1 MADTS
6 GSEAREVGTTKSKI
20 LQFIRPSAPAPN
32 FETAALRAEIDGLRL
47 ALSLTQEALREERSD
62 KEHWRDEAK
71 QLRQLLAATKPE
83 RSTIVQEPGNV
94 PPEPAA
100 EPKAIA
106 APPLVPAA
114 EAEPDQLATGMSPV
128 QSAGPDPRSRWWGRL
143 FA

>member
-6 GSEAREVGTTKSKI
+6 GSAAREVGTTKSKI
-20 LQFIRPSAPAPN
+20 LQLIRPSAPAPN
-32 FETAALRAEIDGLRL
+32 FETAALRAEIEGLRL
-47 ALSLTQEALREERSD
+47 ALRLTQEALREERSD

-83 RSTIVQEPGNV
+83 RQTIVQEPGNV

-100 EPKAIA
+100 EPKAIE
-106 APPLVPAA
+106 APALVPAA
-114 EAEPDQLATGMSPV
+114 EAESDQPAMSPV
-128 QSAGPDPRSRWWGRL
+128 QSAGPDPQSRWWGRL